1 MRWTSFRGRV
11 LRSILLP
18 TSDLVDEFD
27 RLQKEIDQLIKV
39 TDYDK
44 QGPLLKRKDKPLG
57 DTQPQMVP
65 YLSA

>member
-1 MRWTSFRGRV
+1 M
-11 LRSILLP
+11 LP